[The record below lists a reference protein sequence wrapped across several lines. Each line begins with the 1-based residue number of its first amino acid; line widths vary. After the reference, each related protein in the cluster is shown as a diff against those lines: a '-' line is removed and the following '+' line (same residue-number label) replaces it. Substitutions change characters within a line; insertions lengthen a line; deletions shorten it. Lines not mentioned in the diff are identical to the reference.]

1 MRDFKKFTIWELGI
15 EISRTTYSITK
26 QFPKEEL
33 YGITQQMRRAGVSIP
48 SNIAEGCGRETDKEF
63 MRFLDIAQGS
73 AHELETQI
81 IIVEDF
87 DWVEKVTLTDLKDR
101 LNKLQRSINNLKQK
115 IKN

>member
-48 SNIAEGCGRETDKEF
+48 
-63 MRFLDIAQGS
+63 
-73 AHELETQI
+73 
-81 IIVEDF
+81 
-87 DWVEKVTLTDLKDR
+87 
-101 LNKLQRSINNLKQK
+101 
-115 IKN
+115 